1 MIVSKCIRKLER
13 NNGGKIMWVKLNSDA
28 IVLKVP
34 IEALVDF
41 HDHVFKVPDNT
52 SEQIV
57 SLSESI
63 KKQGVLTPLIV
74 RKIQGEKYDI
84 ISGHRR
90 KRACMLANIK
100 EVPVIVRKYPDKEA
114 ARLALI
120 NANLPRKDLLPSEK
134 AKAYSKRYALI
145 KHQGRRKIISE
156 DGLEKISSS
165 SLDEIAES
173 TGESPKTVQR
183 YIYLARL
190 SDDLLELVDN
200 GKLSFMSGLS
210 LASLSP
216 NQHRTIYKY
225 LCSFLEST

>member
-1 MIVSKCIRKLER
+1 
-13 NNGGKIMWVKLNSDA
+13 
-28 IVLKVP
+28 
-34 IEALVDF
+34 
-41 HDHVFKVPDNT
+41 
-52 SEQIV
+52 
-57 SLSESI
+57 
-63 KKQGVLTPLIV
+63 
-74 RKIQGEKYDI
+74 
-84 ISGHRR
+84 
-90 KRACMLANIK
+90 MLANIK

-145 KHQGRRKIISE
+145 KHQGSRKIISE